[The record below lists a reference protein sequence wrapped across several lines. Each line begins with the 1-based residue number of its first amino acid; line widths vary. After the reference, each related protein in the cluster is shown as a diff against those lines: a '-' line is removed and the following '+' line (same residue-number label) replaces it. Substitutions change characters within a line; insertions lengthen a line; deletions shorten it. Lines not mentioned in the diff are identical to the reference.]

1 MLNFI
6 MMMRRTSSSTSTPLS
21 GDVRAVVCVV
31 GVICT
36 PQSPTPNGDFGVDSM
51 ISVLAHEL
59 AETGSDPLINAW
71 YDASGNENG
80 DKCAWN
86 FGTLST
92 AANGAKYNEQVRSE
106 SMMQ

>member
-1 MLNFI
+1 M
-6 MMMRRTSSSTSTPLS
+6 
-21 GDVRAVVCVV
+21 
-31 GVICT
+31 
-36 PQSPTPNGDFGVDSM
+36 PQTTTPNGDFGVDSM

-59 AETGSDPLINAW
+59 AETGSDPLLNAW
-71 YDASGNENG
+71 YDSAGNENG

-92 AANGAKYNEQVRSE
+92 AANGAKYNEQVLSE